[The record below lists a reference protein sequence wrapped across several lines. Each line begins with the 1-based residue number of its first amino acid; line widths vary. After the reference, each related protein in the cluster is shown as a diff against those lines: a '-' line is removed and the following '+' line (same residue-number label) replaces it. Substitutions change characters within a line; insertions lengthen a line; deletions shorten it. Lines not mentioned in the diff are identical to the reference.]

1 MESHLDAE
9 SDDDSVQFIESDKES
24 ECPDD
29 GDFLWEKLAILTSI
43 SDDPVEAFAGFVAL
57 FMRSEDDELFNRIMD
72 HVTRAKYKFL
82 GIEEAVDD
90 NYIAIVNAVGD
101 AREKFWHG
109 LKKEGE
115 NWKCEW
121 FSGKDCDC
129 EDCEGLSIRDL
140 VEVFIKL
147 FLEMQKDELIQNMES
162 DIDDMEDLPFC
173 VRIHHAI
180 KKYKH
185 EIEERLQE
193 ARIKLDENEW
203 DHSCFF

>member
-1 MESHLDAE
+1 M
-9 SDDDSVQFIESDKES
+9 
-24 ECPDD
+24 
-29 GDFLWEKLAILTSI
+29 
-43 SDDPVEAFAGFVAL
+43 
-57 FMRSEDDELFNRIMD
+57 
-72 HVTRAKYKFL
+72 
-82 GIEEAVDD
+82 
-90 NYIAIVNAVGD
+90 
-101 AREKFWHG
+101 HG
-109 LKKEGE
+109 LRKEGE
-115 NWKCEW
+115 HWKCEW